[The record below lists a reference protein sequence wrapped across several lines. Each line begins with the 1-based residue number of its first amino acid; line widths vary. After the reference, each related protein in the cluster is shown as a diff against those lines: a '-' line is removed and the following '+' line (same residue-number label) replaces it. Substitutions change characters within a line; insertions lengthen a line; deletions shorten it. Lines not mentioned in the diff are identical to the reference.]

1 MAADRAGRS
10 SFEAGW
16 DALGDGDWNTAKGR
30 FEESLALEMTPEALE
45 GLGWAGYFLDEDQ
58 LTFDARE
65 RAYRLYLELG
75 DNSSAARVA
84 AWIAADCLEFRGEPA
99 VANGWLQR
107 AHTLLDE
114 MEPGID
120 HGWLAINEASFLI
133 DDDTTNARLLGV
145 DAVQLGRK
153 FGVPELEMVGLGL
166 EGLALVRDGEVGEGM
181 RLLDEATAVALTG
194 EAKILACVAWACCYL
209 IAACEEVRDYD
220 RAGQWCLRIGEYCE
234 RNGISLLLGVCQA
247 KYAGVLSWQGRWT
260 EAEDELRSATET
272 IQASRPALIEVAL
285 ARVAELRR
293 LQGRLDEAEELFE
306 RCKANPL
313 AIAGRAA
320 IALDRGQP
328 AEAAELTDRFLRH
341 FADPARLERSTGL
354 ELAVLAHVQLDELD
368 LARKALD
375 QLRDIGLRAGTGPL
389 RAAVCASEG
398 RLSAALGDYTT
409 ARTLFEDA
417 IDLLTSAD
425 APFETSRVRL
435 DLAATLEALGRTEPA
450 RREIEAALAVFRRLG
465 AVTEEIRGED
475 MLSRLPRA
483 RRSVP
488 TTLEGP
494 LRQLSKREVEVLAF
508 VAEGLTNQEIADR
521 LMLSEHTIHRHVT
534 NILRKLAVPSRAAA
548 ASLAGRHGI

>member
-306 RCKANPL
+306 QCKANPL

-375 QLRDIGLRAGTGPL
+375 QLRDISLRAGTGPL

-475 MLSRLPRA
+475 LLSRLPRA